1 MSQGCRYLLG
11 VAQRLATLLICL
23 LIGCS
28 SGEAPSVS
36 ENSETDSQT
45 VTPEPK
51 ALAQASRP
59 SSTLT
64 KASFEKRIGGPGNSF
79 TLLDPGSTGVAFENY
94 WDLEANPDLPYQSS
108 FIGSGV
114 AIGDYDNDGRP
125 DLFLT
130 RKQDGGRLY
139 RNLGNWKFEDVTD
152 SVGIGEG
159 HQWSTG
165 ATFVDINHDGWL
177 DLLVCSYR
185 SPNRLYINTG
195 NQFEERGRE
204 YGLDYQGASIG
215 MAFADYD
222 LDGDLDAYLIT
233 NRIPPSR
240 NEEGVRRYQT
250 DENGVPIIPEVDRE
264 SFMGIRLPNG
274 EYRVVEAAQYDY
286 LFRNDQG
293 RFVDATQESRI
304 GHNPHFGL
312 SATWWDYNDDNRPD
326 LYVANDF
333 FGPDHLFTNQGG
345 GHFQDAVQHASLP
358 HTPWYSMGSDAGDL
372 NNDGWLDYMAS
383 DMAGTNHYR
392 DKLSMGAMSGPN
404 SVAWFLN
411 ASKPPQYM
419 RNSVY
424 VNTGTNRFMEMAHMC
439 DLSSTDWTWTVRIC
453 DLDND
458 GWQDIFCTNGMTRDW
473 FNGDFN
479 DIVREKR
486 KQSGRAAGRAFW
498 LSKPLFKLEN
508 LVFRNEGD
516 FKFSNQS
523 TDWGLDHL
531 GVNTGAATG
540 DLDGDGDLDLVV
552 SGFNEPV
559 RLYRNDVATGNS
571 IKVRLVG
578 TDSNRDGLGA
588 KVTIHHGEQLQT
600 RYVCRERGFM
610 SSSDIVL
617 LFGLGATQTI
627 DALTVRWPS
636 GTQQRFENLAAN
648 AFYTIVE
655 SDEHADTHPN
665 NDRLTLF
672 RESDRLAADVGHKEF
687 EYDDFKD
694 QPLIPNKYSQLGPG
708 IAWGDIDGDQVDEF
722 FMGGASIY
730 PGQWVYRD
738 GDTFQP
744 RHDETLRGDR
754 ICEDLGAALI
764 DVDRDG
770 DRDLY
775 VASGSNEAEA
785 GDRRYQD
792 RLYLND
798 GKGNFTKDEQ
808 ALPEISAST
817 GVVAPADFDRD
828 GDLDLFVGGRI
839 VPRQYPTAPQ
849 SYLLQNDQG
858 KFQDVAQEL
867 APDIAQAGMVTSAV
881 WSDVNGDQWI
891 DLLVTY
897 EWGPVR
903 LFLNRQGRL
912 EDVTQAAG
920 LAERQGWYNSISAG
934 DIDNDG
940 DIDYVIGN
948 FGLNTKYYA
957 SDEKPELLYYG
968 DFEGDGTKHIVEAK
982 YENGVCLPR
991 RGLGCTSHAM
1001 PEIKVKLP
1009 TYHDF
1014 ASSPLEDIYSD
1025 NDGLDGAEKFQINSL
1040 YSCLLINQTGD
1051 DGVPSFQFVNLPRIA
1066 QVSPI
1071 FGSALVDCNLDGNLD
1086 LLVAQNFY
1094 GPQRETGYMD
1104 GGVSMLFLGDGSGSF
1119 QPVWPHLSGI
1129 VITGDATSLTVADVN
1144 DDQRPDFLVA
1154 RNADSPVLYEN
1165 QGQARGRVIQ
1175 LRGIPGNLNAIGAR
1189 IQVQFDNGS
1198 QRTHEIQG
1206 GGSYLAQSNN
1216 LIFLPGNSDILSIKI
1231 LWPNGDQ
1238 NSLDEEVNQ
1247 EGQQIIEILQ
1257 ASPGD

>member
-1 MSQGCRYLLG
+1 MS
-11 VAQRLATLLICL
+11 
-23 LIGCS
+23 
-28 SGEAPSVS
+28 
-36 ENSETDSQT
+36 
-45 VTPEPK
+45 
-51 ALAQASRP
+51 
-59 SSTLT
+59 
-64 KASFEKRIGGPGNSF
+64 
-79 TLLDPGSTGVAFENY
+79 
-94 WDLEANPDLPYQSS
+94 
-108 FIGSGV
+108 
-114 AIGDYDNDGRP
+114 
-125 DLFLT
+125 
-130 RKQDGGRLY
+130 
-139 RNLGNWKFEDVTD
+139 
-152 SVGIGEG
+152 
-159 HQWSTG
+159 
-165 ATFVDINHDGWL
+165 
-177 DLLVCSYR
+177 
-185 SPNRLYINTG
+185 
-195 NQFEERGRE
+195 
-204 YGLDYQGASIG
+204 
-215 MAFADYD
+215 
-222 LDGDLDAYLIT
+222 
-233 NRIPPSR
+233 
-240 NEEGVRRYQT
+240 
-250 DENGVPIIPEVDRE
+250 
-264 SFMGIRLPNG
+264 
-274 EYRVVEAAQYDY
+274 
-286 LFRNDQG
+286 
-293 RFVDATQESRI
+293 
-304 GHNPHFGL
+304 
-312 SATWWDYNDDNRPD
+312 
-326 LYVANDF
+326 
-333 FGPDHLFTNQGG
+333 
-345 GHFQDAVQHASLP
+345 
-358 HTPWYSMGSDAGDL
+358 
-372 NNDGWLDYMAS
+372 
-383 DMAGTNHYR
+383 
-392 DKLSMGAMSGPN
+392 
-404 SVAWFLN
+404 
-411 ASKPPQYM
+411 
-419 RNSVY
+419 
-424 VNTGTNRFMEMAHMC
+424 
-439 DLSSTDWTWTVRIC
+439 
-453 DLDND
+453 
-458 GWQDIFCTNGMTRDW
+458 RDW
-473 FNGDFN
+473 FNGDLL
-479 DIVREKR
+479 DQGRALRREKGQEAR
-486 KQSGRAAGRAFW
+486 DAFW
-498 LSKPLFKLEN
+498 VEQPRYELEN
-508 LVFRNEGD
+508 LVFRNQGD
-516 FKFSNQS
+516 LSFEDVSATWK
-523 TDWGLDHL
+523 LDHR
-531 GVNTGAATG
+531 GVSTGAATG
-540 DLDGDGDLDLVV
+540 DLDGDGDLDLVI

-559 RLYRNDVATGNS
+559 RIYENQVAHGNAVQ
-571 IKVRLVG
+571 IDLVG
-578 TDSNRDGLGA
+578 PSTNLQAIGA
-588 KVTIHHGEQLQT
+588 MVEVELDNGAVQSQMVSGNL
-600 RYVCRERGFM
+600 GFM
-610 SSSDIVL
+610 SSSDTVL
-617 LFGLGATQTI
+617 HFGMGNDNGIREIRVTWPDGKQVAYGSLLANHRHTI
-627 DALTVRWPS
+627 RYANDASMAKRSTSLTSP
-636 GTQQRFENLAAN
+636 
-648 AFYTIVE
+648 
-655 SDEHADTHPN
+655 
-665 NDRLTLF
+665 LF

-785 GDRRYQD
+785 GDQRYQD

-1231 LWPNGDQ
+1231 LWPNGKR
-1238 NSLDEEVNQ
+1238 DE
-1247 EGQQIIEILQ
+1247 IERPTVDNGTLTILQ
-1257 ASPGD
+1257 KAN